1 MTESSGSKRA
11 ALPDWRRTGEVYT
24 DGSGSMR
31 PALHRPVLLLTGIG
45 LLVCSSGLLHAQQ
58 NYPNKVLRLVVGS
71 SAGGGPDIVGR
82 IIAGKLSEALEQQVV
97 VDNRVGAGT
106 MIGTEFV
113 ARSAPDGYTLLMAGA
128 AMAINPAM
136 YKKVPYDAIKDFA
149 PITQAISLP
158 FVLAV
163 HPSLPVKSVKE
174 LVALAKARP
183 GTLNYA
189 SGGTGS
195 SPHMAMELFLS
206 MSQTVMVH
214 IPYKGTGA
222 GVVDL
227 LAGQVTVMMP
237 NILSALPYIKAARL
251 RALGVTSAKRASSLP
266 DIPAIAEAGVPG
278 YEAVQWYG
286 VLAPAGTPREII
298 TRLYTEIVRI
308 VHMPEVKDRLS
319 GDGAE
324 PVGTS
329 PEQFAAFLKSEVDK
343 WTKVARAAG
352 IKPE

>member
-1 MTESSGSKRA
+1 M
-11 ALPDWRRTGEVYT
+11 
-24 DGSGSMR
+24 
-31 PALHRPVLLLTGIG
+31 
-45 LLVCSSGLLHAQQ
+45 
-58 NYPNKVLRLVVGS
+58 
-71 SAGGGPDIVGR
+71 
-82 IIAGKLSEALEQQVV
+82 
-97 VDNRVGAGT
+97 
-106 MIGTEFV
+106 
-113 ARSAPDGYTLLMAGA
+113 
-128 AMAINPAM
+128 
-136 YKKVPYDAIKDFA
+136 
-149 PITQAISLP
+149 
-158 FVLAV
+158 LAV

-206 MSQTVMVH
+206 
-214 IPYKGTGA
+214 
-222 GVVDL
+222 
-227 LAGQVTVMMP
+227 
-237 NILSALPYIKAARL
+237 
-251 RALGVTSAKRASSLP
+251 
-266 DIPAIAEAGVPG
+266 
-278 YEAVQWYG
+278 
-286 VLAPAGTPREII
+286 I
-298 TRLYTEIVRI
+298 TRLNTEIVRI